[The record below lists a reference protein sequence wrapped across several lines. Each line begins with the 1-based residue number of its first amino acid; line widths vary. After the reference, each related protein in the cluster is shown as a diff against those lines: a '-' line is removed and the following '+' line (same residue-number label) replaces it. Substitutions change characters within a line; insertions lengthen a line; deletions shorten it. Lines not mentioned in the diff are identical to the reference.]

1 MVGTH
6 EPDHVKTFTALLGS
20 AVIKEPS
27 FNFAGVTGNSK
38 AFRGT
43 AVAFEDLATGAN
55 KEQAPLIQF
64 REATDDRGRSP
75 AASPRCRSEG
85 RPSRPAP
92 RVRRHGRVRGRRR
105 RCSSCLRGSVLESA
119 RPEPPSNF
127 GARRATVARST
138 APSAYV
144 GGVGQ
149 RHRRAGSE
157 SRTQRSQRLSD
168 VRRCQSD
175 HRQEGVR
182 ARARDRGWEKISA
195 AATALITN
203 PPTNKHWPPGTLVGL
218 APWRARE
225 AGRSVRARRRRLQGH
240 EVRRVDDVDDIAIRK
255 RIIKRLGSREESRQ
269 PSDPSRVTR
278 ETE

>member
-1 MVGTH
+1 MT
-6 EPDHVKTFTALLGS
+6 
-20 AVIKEPS
+20 
-27 FNFAGVTGNSK
+27 
-38 AFRGT
+38 
-43 AVAFEDLATGAN
+43 ED
-55 KEQAPLIQF
+55 
-64 REATDDRGRSP
+64 
-75 AASPRCRSEG
+75 AARQRPRCRSEG

-119 RPEPPSNF
+119 RPEPLSNF

-157 SRTQRSQRLSD
+157 SRRQRSHRLSD

-175 HRQEGVR
+175 QGRTVRRGFARAR
-182 ARARDRGWEKISA
+182 ARARDRGWEKRWEKISA

-240 EVRRVDDVDDIAIRK
+240 EVRRVDDVDDIAIR
-255 RIIKRLGSREESRQ
+255 RQIIKRLGSREESRQ

>member
-1 MVGTH
+1 MRHVATLVGGPALSFGAGCRRTSPRRQPASTTSSSPSAASRSTSRDPSRSLPPGALAGQAHVVGTH
-6 EPDHVKTFTALLGS
+6 EPDHVKTFKALLGS

-175 HRQEGVR
+175 QGRTVRRGFAR
-182 ARARDRGWEKISA
+182 ARATEDGRRSA
-195 AATALITN
+195 
-203 PPTNKHWPPGTLVGL
+203 PP
-218 APWRARE
+218 
-225 AGRSVRARRRRLQGH
+225 RRR
-240 EVRRVDDVDDIAIRK
+240 
-255 RIIKRLGSREESRQ
+255 
-269 PSDPSRVTR
+269 
-278 ETE
+278 